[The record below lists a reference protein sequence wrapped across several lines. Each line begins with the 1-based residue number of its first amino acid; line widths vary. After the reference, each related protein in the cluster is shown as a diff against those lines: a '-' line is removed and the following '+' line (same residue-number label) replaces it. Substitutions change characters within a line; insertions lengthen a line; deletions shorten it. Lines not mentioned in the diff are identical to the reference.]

1 MCSRRDRGSVH
12 GAAHPLLDMRGC
24 ILALVGGEAVE
35 RAALDA
41 RLCAGLSEQQDE
53 LLSRLCP

>member
-1 MCSRRDRGSVH
+1 MH

-24 ILALVGGEAVE
+24 IVALVGAEAVE